1 MTHAGNAGFS
11 KALKETFTAYA
22 FDLGGLLAGF
32 IVAYQLGVF
41 RLAPWA
47 IALYPAVLGAKGV
60 IEGLLSGRLS
70 TALHLGTV
78 YPRFSKNTKSFH
90 NLIEATIVLTLV
102 TSVAMSAI
110 SLVFGN
116 LVWGITFLDF
126 PAILAVVVATMAL
139 GLVLLVVTVKVAFFS
154 FKRGLDPD
162 VMVYP
167 IMSAVASIFITICYV
182 MTLNLFLL
190 NSSIGVWLVGF
201 LCAAHL
207 IIVIY
212 IFPRNLHEAEFM
224 KTIREALASLM
235 IVAVI
240 VNVTGTIL
248 RGIDRFVVIRNLANA
263 EFYYT
268 IYPALIGLVS
278 DVGAVVG
285 STATT
290 KLALG
295 MLKPKLSSIGNHA
308 KNISIAWIASI
319 VMFVV
324 LAFAALL
331 INGIFTPAAFYSYVV
346 TLLVANVIAVT
357 LIVILSFAIS
367 ILTFQK
373 GLDPGNFV
381 IPIENAFAAS
391 VTSIALFLAL
401 ALLSLSSGI

>member
-116 LVWGITFLDF
+116 LFWGITFLDL
-126 PAILAVVVATMAL
+126 PAILTVVVATMAL

-182 MTLNLFLL
+182 VTLNLFLL
-190 NSSIGVWLVGF
+190 NSSIGVWLVGS
-201 LCAAHL
+201 LCVAHL
-207 IIVIY
+207 ILVIY

-308 KNISIAWIASI
+308 KNILIAWIASI

-331 INGIFTPAAFYSYVV
+331 VNGIFTPAAFYSHVV
-346 TLLVANVIAVT
+346 TLLVANVIAVS

-391 VTSIALFLAL
+391 VTSIALLLAL
-401 ALLSLSSGI
+401 ALLSLGPVI